1 MLISSWNVNSVR
13 ARILNIK
20 EYLKKFSPDILMI
33 QEIKTEDK
41 NYPYD
46 EIKSLTGFKNTTMN
60 LNKNFSIKFGTNV
73 AEIKD
78 ANKSLDS
85 ILRQG
90 NIDWNNPQEKNKVM
104 KDIER
109 IIQVSYSKQVQLAKY
124 LNNFKK
130 LEINLSNVNLS
141 ERQVETDQSRLERGQ
156 ITLADVA
163 QSESSLAG
171 AKAKFT
177 EAKNE
182 VFTGKLN
189 YENVI
194 GLISDI
200 KNLENGKNSIWAGES
215 AGGGLSTGLAV
226 DDSFNIKPDKL
237 VLLSPWLDL
246 SDRNR
251 DRSYLKNKD
260 ILLALDGMHFVGEYY
275 AGEFDPTDPILSP
288 VFADINNFPE
298 TLIQVCS
305 NELLYNDAIEFTKKL
320 REKGTKYE
328 LQVWDDLWHAW
339 HFFPIKESSDAL
351 KKIVNFITSDSYS
364 SPK

>member
-1 MLISSWNVNSVR
+1 MFKIMLKILEVFTIEYIPRLPISLRKHFYKLILPLRKVKDKVALNGPKGDFTFEIRLEYAKLSRQGLNNSGTH
-13 ARILNIK
+13 L
-20 EYLKKFSPDILMI
+20 LKFDESVKVEKLENTPLDIYKFTPDDPV
-33 QEIKTEDK
+33 EDTYGIYFHGGGYYAGSITSHK
-41 NYPYD
+41 HFVS
-46 EIKSLTGFKNTTMN
+46 KLTA
-60 LNKNFSIKFGTNV
+60 GTNV
-73 AEIKD
+73 PFYFFEY
-78 ANKSLDS
+78 
-85 ILRQG
+85 R
-90 NIDWNNPQEKNKVM
+90 
-104 KDIER
+104 
-109 IIQVSYSKQVQLAKY
+109 
-124 LNNFKK
+124 
-130 LEINLSNVNLS
+130 LSP
-141 ERQVETDQSRLERGQ
+141 
-156 ITLADVA
+156 
-163 QSESSLAG
+163 
-171 AKAKFT
+171 
-177 EAKNE
+177 
-182 VFTGKLN
+182 
-189 YENVI
+189 ENVFPAAHE
-194 GLISDI
+194 DAKVAVEHI

-215 AGGGLSTGLAV
+215 AGGGLSTGLVV

-320 REKGTKYE
+320 GEKGTKYE